1 MPPTAPIKT
10 DDIRPVGVALIGAG
24 MIGQTHVQALN
35 DLRETAVLRA
45 VLSTRPARATHLADF
60 YDGDGPVFT
69 ADLTD
74 ITQNPD
80 IQMVIVATPPSV
92 RTDLIQTLADAGKH
106 ILLEKPVART
116 VAEAEQVVQICE
128 RAGVTLGVLFQHR
141 MRKASQAAA
150 RYIAAGNLGALGY
163 VDISAPL
170 WRAQSYYDE
179 LGRGTYERDGGGVM
193 ITQAIHTI
201 DLALSLTG
209 PVASVQAMT
218 ATSPFHKMESEDLAV
233 AGLRFANGA
242 VGSFMATTVA
252 FPQAEEVI
260 TLHFEHASLRVGKF
274 GLDVTWRDGRVE
286 QEQDAPD
293 TPDINDPAFTKH
305 DWHRGV
311 IEDFI
316 DAITTG
322 RPPIVTGRAAL
333 AAHRFI
339 NAIEVS
345 SRNGTA
351 TQISTSV

>member
-1 MPPTAPIKT
+1 MPTPAPIKT

-45 VLSTRPARATHLADF
+45 VLSTRPARATHLGEF
-60 YDGDGPVFT
+60 YNGDAPAFT
-69 ADLTD
+69 ADITD

-92 RTDLIQTLADAGKH
+92 RIDLIQTLADAGKH

-242 VGSFMATTVA
+242 VGSFMATTAA

-274 GLDVTWRDGRVE
+274 GLDVTWRDGRVV
-286 QEQDAPD
+286 QEHDVPD
-293 TPDINDPAFTKH
+293 TPDLNDPAFTKH
-305 DWHRGV
+305 DWHRGI

-316 DAITTG
+316 DAITT
-322 RPPIVTGRAAL
+322 
-333 AAHRFI
+333 
-339 NAIEVS
+339 
-345 SRNGTA
+345 
-351 TQISTSV
+351 

>member
-1 MPPTAPIKT
+1 MTQTNPNFPI
-10 DDIRPVGVALIGAG
+10 GVALIGAG

-35 DLRETAVLRA
+35 DLRDRATLRA
-45 VLSTRPARATHLADF
+45 VLSTRPGRATHLAEF
-60 YDGDGPVFT
+60 YDSAAPAFT

-74 ITQNPD
+74 ITQDPD
-80 IQMVIVATPPSV
+80 VQMVIVATPPSV
-92 RTDLIQTLADAGKH
+92 RIDLIRTLADAGKH

-116 VAEAEQVVQICE
+116 VAEAEQVVEICE
-128 RAGVTLGVLFQHR
+128 CAGVSLGVLFQHR
-141 MRKASQAAA
+141 MRKASKAAA
-150 RYIAAGNLGALGY
+150 RRIAAGDLGALGY
-163 VDISAPL
+163 ADISAPL
-170 WRAQSYYDE
+170 WRPQSYYDE

-193 ITQAIHTI
+193 MTQAIHTI

-242 VGSFMATTVA
+242 VGSFIATTAA

-286 QEQDAPD
+286 RDHDAPD
-293 TPDINDPAFTKH
+293 APNLDDPAFTKH
-305 DWHRGV
+305 EWHRGV

-316 DAITTG
+316 GAITEG
-322 RPPIVTGRAAL
+322 RAPIVTGRDAL

-339 NAIEVS
+339 DAIEKSSRDGTPTQVS
-345 SRNGTA
+345 S
-351 TQISTSV
+351 